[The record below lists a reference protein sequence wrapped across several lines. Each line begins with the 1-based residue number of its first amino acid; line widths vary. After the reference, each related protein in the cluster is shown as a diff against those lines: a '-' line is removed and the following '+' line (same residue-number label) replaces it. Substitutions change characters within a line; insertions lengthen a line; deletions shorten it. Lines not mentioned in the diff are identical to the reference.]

1 MYRLVAFLAF
11 GLALSSC
18 NYWQKV
24 PLTGSDHASGWADQI
39 RRTAAENYV
48 YAQLSSDVYNEPP
61 LFVIPSVT
69 RLELT
74 EDDGIGFGY
83 GLYRRTNGDGPD
95 DLIIAFR
102 GTDFSQRE
110 DWAYGNIVPLHNQRG
125 LAVFRRI
132 RDAHPGLPI
141 TVTGH
146 SLGGGIA
153 TYVSLVEPVAQSV
166 VFNSSPR
173 FRAPRDAVVNKRTSI
188 VEYGEV
194 LKATRIFGREADQ
207 LYMSIGCTR
216 GNPVRQHK
224 MRLLAECLT
233 GIAAFDHP
241 PALESLRLNPDV
253 PRPAGLPPTP

>member
-18 NYWQKV
+18 NYWQKI
-24 PLTGSDHASGWADQI
+24 PLTGSGHVSGWADQI
-39 RRTAAENYV
+39 RNTAAESYV
-48 YAQLSSDVYNEPP
+48 YAQLSSNVYNEPP

-69 RLELT
+69 RLELV

-83 GLYRRTNGDGPD
+83 GLYRQTNGNGPD

-102 GTDFSQRE
+102 GTDFSQRD
-110 DWAYGNIVPLHNQRG
+110 DWAYGNIVTLHNQRG

-132 RDAHPGLPI
+132 RAAHPGVPI

-153 TYVSLVEPVAQSV
+153 TFVSLVEPVAQSV

-173 FRAPRDAVVNKRTSI
+173 FRAPRNAVVNKRTSI

-216 GNPVRQHK
+216 GNPVRQHR

-253 PRPAGLPPTP
+253 PRPVGLPSTP